1 MDLRADLSFPAPPDA
16 VVAMLRDPDYV
27 RLRSERTG
35 GSNVTVDVRDEGDN
49 VVITSER
56 TLPTDRFPS
65 IARKFVGDGL
75 RIRQVDRWR
84 PAGEGNWVG
93 DSDVKAVAA
102 PAEVNGRTTLSPS
115 GAGSRQTIEGT
126 VTASVPFV
134 GGKLEQLMRDQVLK
148 ALHIEERV
156 AAQWLA
162 TRSG

>member
-1 MDLRADLSFPAPPDA
+1 MDLRADLTFPAPPDA

-27 RLRSERTG
+27 RLRAERTG
-35 GSNVTVDVRDEGDN
+35 GSNVTVNVRDDGDA

-56 TLPTDRFPS
+56 TLPTDRFPA

-84 PAGEGNWVG
+84 PAGDGSWAGNSEVR
-93 DSDVKAVAA
+93 AVAA
-102 PAEVNGRTTLSPS
+102 PAEVSGRTRLTPT
-115 GAGSRQTIEGT
+115 GAGSTQTIEGT

-134 GGKLEQLMRDQVLK
+134 GGKLEQLMTDQVLR
-148 ALHIEERV
+148 ALQIEERV

-162 TRSG
+162 RRPG